1 MTINT
6 QTPKAALAAI
16 LCFALGAC
24 SNMDSGVDR
33 GDGALANSADGAL
46 PASTDATGARQMPA
60 SSMYGIVQNIESVPR
75 NQAADMSGAMSGS
88 MRGSMSGTMSST
100 MSSAAG
106 DSGTAGA
113 TGAGGDMVY
122 RVTLRLDDGGSRVIH
137 QQAAP
142 TYQIGDRVRMAD
154 GMLQRQ

>member
-6 QTPKAALAAI
+6 QTSKAALAAI
-16 LCFALGAC
+16 LCFALAAC

-46 PASTDATGARQMPA
+46 PASTGATDASQMPA

-75 NQAADMSGAMSGS
+75 AQAGDMAGVPAG
-88 MRGSMSGTMSST
+88 T

-113 TGAGGDMVY
+113 TGAAGDMVY

-137 QQAAP
+137 QQATPA
-142 TYQIGDRVRMAD
+142 YQIGDRVRMAD
-154 GMLQRQ
+154 GMLQKQ

>member
-16 LCFALGAC
+16 LYFALGAC
-24 SNMDSGVDR
+24 SNMENGVDSGVDS

-46 PASTDATGARQMPA
+46 PASTGATDTTDARQMPA

-75 NQAADMSGAMSGS
+75 AQAADMPGVPAG
-88 MRGSMSGTMSST
+88 T

-113 TGAGGDMVY
+113 TGAAGDMVY
-122 RVTLRLDDGGSRVIH
+122 RVTLRLADGGSRVIH
-137 QQAAP
+137 QQATP
-142 TYQIGDRVRMAD
+142 VYQIGDRVRMAD
-154 GMLQRQ
+154 GMLQKQ